1 MGLPQSFSHS
11 SLHFNLTLHRKG
23 GMLPDAT
30 CVVGGNLVFERP
42 LRMNDSGLYECVVK
56 NKVGVGKT
64 EYALEVAGK

>member
-1 MGLPQSFSHS
+1 
-11 SLHFNLTLHRKG
+11 
-23 GMLPDAT
+23 MLPDAT